1 MPQSRLRAVN
11 SIGMLRA
18 WISAVRRHG
27 HSVSSSRPDT
37 AVLLLHGLTGTP
49 VDMHYMRDAL
59 VTDGYTVS
67 VPLLPGRGTR
77 PSDMDSLCWEDWMS
91 SALAAYDELA
101 RDHDQVVVG
110 GLSAGAT
117 MTLDIALRRKPSAV
131 LLCATA
137 LGMGNPIAYLAPYV
151 WRVIRQV
158 PSPASDLVDLNA
170 GAKCYDPAPVRA
182 VAELIHGIGL
192 VRRRLGEIRCPAF
205 VAHAVSDRLVPV
217 QYARDL
223 AARLGGPVTTLYLE
237 GTGHAITVDARRREL
252 AEASLAF
259 LREAVAVP
267 QSAA

>member
-1 MPQSRLRAVN
+1 
-11 SIGMLRA
+11 MLRA
-18 WISAVRRHG
+18 WITAMRGHRHSASSGRR
-27 HSVSSSRPDT
+27 DA

-49 VDMHYMRDAL
+49 VDMHYMKNAL
-59 VTDGYTVS
+59 VADGYTVS
-67 VPLLPGRGTR
+67 VPLLPGRGTS
-77 PSDMDSLCWEDWMS
+77 PSDMDGLCWEDWMKP
-91 SALAAYDELA
+91 ALAEYDNLA
-101 RDHDQVVVG
+101 RDHEEVVVG

-151 WRVIRQV
+151 WRVIKHV

-192 VRRRLGEIRCPAF
+192 VRGRLGEISCPAL

-217 QYARDL
+217 QYARNL
-223 AARLGGPVTTLYLE
+223 AGRLGGPVTTLFLE
-237 GTGHAITVDARRREL
+237 GTGHAITVDARRRDV
-252 AEASLAF
+252 ADASLAF
-259 LREAVAVP
+259 LRQAIHTP
-267 QSAA
+267 QRAA

>member
-1 MPQSRLRAVN
+1 MRGPA
-11 SIGMLRA
+11 
-18 WISAVRRHG
+18 HP
-27 HSVSSSRPDT
+27 VSSGRRDA

-49 VDMHYMRDAL
+49 VDMHYLRNAL
-59 VTDGYTVS
+59 LSDGYTVT

-77 PSDMDSLCWEDWMS
+77 PSDMFGLTWEDWMS
-91 SALAAYDELA
+91 SALDAYDELA
-101 RDHDQVVVG
+101 RDHEEVVVG

-117 MTLDIALRRKPSAV
+117 MTLDLALRRKPSAV

-137 LGMGNPIAYLAPYV
+137 LGMSNPIAYLAPFV

-192 VRRRLGEIRCPAF
+192 VRGRLGDIRCPAL

-223 AARLGGPVTTLYLE
+223 AARLGGPVTTLFLE

-252 AEASLAF
+252 AEATLAF
-259 LREAVAVP
+259 LHGSIDVP
-267 QSAA
+267 QRAA

>member
-1 MPQSRLRAVN
+1 
-11 SIGMLRA
+11 MLRA
-18 WISAVRRHG
+18 LITAVRRHG
-27 HSVSSSRPDT
+27 NSVPSTRRDT

-49 VDMHYMRDAL
+49 VDMHYMKEAL
-59 VTDGYTVS
+59 VADGYTVS
-67 VPLLPGRGTR
+67 APLLPGRGTR
-77 PSDMDSLCWEDWMS
+77 PSDMFGLCWEDWMS
-91 SALAAYDELA
+91 AALDAYDDLA

-137 LGMGNPIAYLAPYV
+137 LGMSNPIAYLAPYV
-151 WRVIRQV
+151 WRVIREV

-192 VRRRLGEIRCPAF
+192 VRRRLGEIRCPAL
-205 VAHAVSDRLVPV
+205 VAHAVNDRLVPV
-217 QYARDL
+217 QYAREL

-237 GTGHAITVDARRREL
+237 GTGHAITVDARRRDV
-252 AEASLAF
+252 ADASLAF
-259 LREAVAVP
+259 LRQAIAVP
-267 QSAA
+267 QRAA

>member
-1 MPQSRLRAVN
+1 
-11 SIGMLRA
+11 MLRA

-27 HSVSSSRPDT
+27 QPVSSNRRDA

-49 VDMHYMRDAL
+49 IDMHYLKDAL
-59 VTDGYTVS
+59 VADGYTVS

-77 PSDMDSLCWEDWMS
+77 PSDMFALSWEDWMS
-91 SALAAYDELA
+91 PALAAYDELA
-101 RDHDQVVVG
+101 RDHDEVIVG

-151 WRVIRQV
+151 WRVIKQV

-192 VRRRLGEIRCPAF
+192 VRRRLGEIRCPAL
-205 VAHAVSDRLVPV
+205 VAHAVNDRLVPV
-217 QYARDL
+217 HYAREL

-237 GTGHAITVDARRREL
+237 GTGHAITVDARRHDV
-252 AEASLAF
+252 AQASLQF
-259 LREAVAVP
+259 LRGAVAVP
-267 QSAA
+267 QRAA